1 MCKNTTGGQEQ
12 QRDGEKGNKPLLL
25 LTEIILYSEI
35 R

>member
-1 MCKNTTGGQEQ
+1 V
-12 QRDGEKGNKPLLL
+12 EKGNKPQGGEDALLS